1 MKRLYSM
8 ILGLALSALLLGCA
22 RETGEK
28 VILYYLNPDANGL
41 MQETY
46 VCQEQQGLAMVD
58 EVVAKL
64 RQKTDDGLS
73 GRIPPEVEI
82 QSYQLDDGI
91 LEFHF
96 DKKYQKMNTSTEV
109 LFRAGLVQ
117 TMVQLPDVS
126 YVTFFVGEEQMTDS
140 SGNVLGMMK
149 TDDFL
154 QNVGS
159 SLKSYQTATLNLY
172 FANKEG
178 TQLSLETRDSVH
190 YTANTS
196 IEKLVVE
203 TLMKGTTSDQRSNT
217 IASSVNLI
225 GVTVRDG
232 ICYVNF
238 DSTFLTAGYD
248 QAPEVTIYSIVNS
261 IVSNGTVNQVQI
273 LVDGGSDIIYKGTV
287 DLRQPLSW
295 KPGLLGGY

>member
-64 RQKTDDGLS
+64 KQKTDDGLS

-96 DKKYQKMNTSTEV
+96 DKKYQKMNTSKEV

-217 IASSVNLI
+217 IASSVKLI

-295 KPGLLGGY
+295 KPGLLGG

>member
-64 RQKTDDGLS
+64 KQKTDDGLS

-261 IVSNGTVNQVQI
+261 IVSNGTVKQVQI

>member
-8 ILGLALSALLLGCA
+8 ILSLALSALLLGCA

-64 RQKTDDGLS
+64 KQKTDDGLS

-82 QSYQLDDGI
+82 QSYQLEDGI

-96 DKKYQKMNTSTEV
+96 DKKYQKMNTSKEV

-178 TQLSLETRDSVH
+178 TQLSMETRDSVH
-190 YTANTS
+190 YTADTS

>member
-64 RQKTDDGLS
+64 KQKTDDGLS

-82 QSYQLDDGI
+82 QSYQLEDGI

-203 TLMKGTTSDQRSNT
+203 PLMKGTTSDQRSNT
-217 IASSVNLI
+217 IASSLNLI
-225 GVTVRDG
+225 GVTGRDG

-261 IVSNGTVNQVQI
+261 IVSNGTVKQVQI

-295 KPGLLGGY
+295 KPGLLGG

>member
-8 ILGLALSALLLGCA
+8 ILSLALSALLLGCA

-64 RQKTDDGLS
+64 KQKTDDGLS

-82 QSYQLDDGI
+82 QSYQLEDGI

-217 IASSVNLI
+217 IASSVKLI

-261 IVSNGTVNQVQI
+261 IVSNGTVKQVQI

-295 KPGLLGGY
+295 KPGLLGG

>member
-64 RQKTDDGLS
+64 KQKTDDGLS

-217 IASSVNLI
+217 IASSVKLI

-261 IVSNGTVNQVQI
+261 IVSNGTVKQVQI

-295 KPGLLGGY
+295 KPGLLGG

>member
-8 ILGLALSALLLGCA
+8 ILSLALSALLLGCA

-46 VCQEQQGLAMVD
+46 VCQEQQGITMVD

-190 YTANTS
+190 YTADTS

-261 IVSNGTVNQVQI
+261 IVSNGTVKQVQI

-295 KPGLLGGY
+295 KPGLLGG

>member
-8 ILGLALSALLLGCA
+8 ILGLALSSQLLGCA

-64 RQKTDDGLS
+64 KQKTDDGLS

-82 QSYQLDDGI
+82 QSYQLEDGI

-261 IVSNGTVNQVQI
+261 IVSNGTVKQVQI

-295 KPGLLGGY
+295 KPGLLGG

>member
-8 ILGLALSALLLGCA
+8 IHSLALSALLLGCA

-64 RQKTDDGLS
+64 KQKTDDGLS

-82 QSYQLDDGI
+82 QSYQLEDGI

-217 IASSVNLI
+217 IASSVKLI

-261 IVSNGTVNQVQI
+261 IVSNGTVKQVQI

-287 DLRQPLSW
+287 ELRQPLSW
-295 KPGLLGGY
+295 KPGLLGG

>member
-64 RQKTDDGLS
+64 KQPTDDGLS

-82 QSYQLDDGI
+82 QSYQLEDGI

-261 IVSNGTVNQVQI
+261 IVSNGTVKQVQI

-295 KPGLLGGY
+295 KPGLLGG

>member
-8 ILGLALSALLLGCA
+8 ILSLALSALLLGCA

-64 RQKTDDGLS
+64 KQKTDDGLS

-261 IVSNGTVNQVQI
+261 IVSNGTVKQVQI

>member
-8 ILGLALSALLLGCA
+8 ILSLALSALLLGCA

-64 RQKTDDGLS
+64 KQKTDDGLS

-82 QSYQLDDGI
+82 QSYQLEDGI

-261 IVSNGTVNQVQI
+261 IVSNGTVKQVQI

-295 KPGLLGGY
+295 KPGLLGG

>member
-8 ILGLALSALLLGCA
+8 ILSLALSALLLGCA

-64 RQKTDDGLS
+64 KQKTDDGLS

-261 IVSNGTVNQVQI
+261 IVSNGTVKQVQI

-295 KPGLLGGY
+295 KPGLLGG

>member
-1 MKRLYSM
+1 MKRLYSI

-22 RETGEK
+22 KESGEK
-28 VILYYLNPDANGL
+28 ILLYYLNPDANGL

-58 EVVAKL
+58 EVVAEL
-64 RQKTDDGLS
+64 QQKTDDGLS

-82 QSYQLDDGI
+82 QSYQLEDGI

-96 DKKYQKMNTSTEV
+96 DKKYQKMNTSKEV

-140 SGNVLGMMK
+140 SGNVIGMMQA
-149 TDDFL
+149 DDFL

-217 IASSVNLI
+217 IASSVKLI

-295 KPGLLGGY
+295 KPGLLGG

>member
-8 ILGLALSALLLGCA
+8 ILSLALSALLLGCA

-64 RQKTDDGLS
+64 KQKTDDGLS

-149 TDDFL
+149 TDVFL

-261 IVSNGTVNQVQI
+261 IVSNGTVKQVQI

-295 KPGLLGGY
+295 KPGLLGG

>member
-64 RQKTDDGLS
+64 KQKTDDGLS

-82 QSYQLDDGI
+82 QSYQLEDGI

-261 IVSNGTVNQVQI
+261 IVSNGTVKQVQI

-295 KPGLLGGY
+295 KPGLLGG

>member
-46 VCQEQQGLAMVD
+46 VCQEQQGITMVD

-159 SLKSYQTATLNLY
+159 SLKSYQTATLILY

-178 TQLSLETRDSVH
+178 TQLSMETRDSVH
-190 YTANTS
+190 YTADTS

-261 IVSNGTVNQVQI
+261 IVSNGTVKQVQI

-295 KPGLLGGY
+295 KPGLLGG

>member
-64 RQKTDDGLS
+64 KQKTDDGLS

-261 IVSNGTVNQVQI
+261 IVSNGTVKQVQI

-295 KPGLLGGY
+295 KPGLLGG

>member
-8 ILGLALSALLLGCA
+8 ILSLALSALLLGCA

-64 RQKTDDGLS
+64 KQKTDDGLS

-217 IASSVNLI
+217 IASSVKLI

-261 IVSNGTVNQVQI
+261 IVSNGTVKQVQI

-295 KPGLLGGY
+295 KPGLLGG

>member
-8 ILGLALSALLLGCA
+8 ILSLALSALLLGCA

-46 VCQEQQGLAMVD
+46 VCQEQQGITMVD

-217 IASSVNLI
+217 IASSVKLI

-261 IVSNGTVNQVQI
+261 IVSNGTVKQVQI

>member
-8 ILGLALSALLLGCA
+8 ILSLALSALLLGCA

-64 RQKTDDGLS
+64 KQKTDDGLS

-82 QSYQLDDGI
+82 QSYQLEDGI

-217 IASSVNLI
+217 IASSVKLI

-261 IVSNGTVNQVQI
+261 IVSNGTVKQVQI

>member
-8 ILGLALSALLLGCA
+8 ILSLALSALLLGCA

-28 VILYYLNPDANGL
+28 GILYYLNPDANGL

-64 RQKTDDGLS
+64 KQKTDDGLS

-82 QSYQLDDGI
+82 QSYQLEDGI

-217 IASSVNLI
+217 IASSVKLI

-261 IVSNGTVNQVQI
+261 IVSNGTVKQVQI

-295 KPGLLGGY
+295 KPGLLGG

>member
-64 RQKTDDGLS
+64 KQKTDDGLS

-82 QSYQLDDGI
+82 QSYQLEDGI

-217 IASSVNLI
+217 IASSVKLI

-261 IVSNGTVNQVQI
+261 IVSNGTVKQVQI

-295 KPGLLGGY
+295 KPGLLGG

>member
-46 VCQEQQGLAMVD
+46 VCQEQQGITMVD

-73 GRIPPEVEI
+73 GRILPEVEI

-261 IVSNGTVNQVQI
+261 IVSNGTVKQVQI

-295 KPGLLGGY
+295 KPGLLGG